1 MVEPAHRKATY
12 DDVLGVPE
20 HLVAEILDGELVTS
34 PRPGGPHSVALSATG
49 ASLVPPF
56 QFGDRGPGGWWILDE
71 PELHFSGNVHK
82 FRLLEINHAI
92 ELSHASALV
101 AHRNSPLVVSSGV
114 ALQHLEKRPVGFTL
128 LSTP

>member
-71 PELHFSGNVHK
+71 PELHFSGNVLVPDLAGWRRDRMPEAPAGA
-82 FRLLEINHAI
+82 FI
-92 ELSHASALV
+92 ELA
-101 AHRNSPLVVSSGV
+101 P
-114 ALQHLEKRPVGFTL
+114 
-128 LSTP
+128 